1 MMEPGRR
8 GPLAY
13 SIIVPFNS
21 SSLSRRA
28 FLARAAALAAAS
40 TVIAG
45 CRRRGTPAAN
55 STTATPPPAPLH
67 NLDDVGSLATFRPP
81 LPPAEP
87 AIRVRVLRVREAA
100 RTPWLIGSPGQWM
113 MANSDSDSE
122 RGGRGQAMQGPVE
135 FDMTSR
141 GWSIVD
147 GQGFRAAIGEH
158 DTIEFQL
165 LADEPDGLISLG
177 NGGQDSR
184 QYRGVIRLVSRH
196 DLDEIDSKT
205 GAIMRPSHA
214 FDAINDVPLETYLP
228 GVLAGELYAHWKPE
242 TFAAQAVAARS
253 FACTEAAIF
262 AGRRHYDVSNT
273 AASQMYLG
281 AVQHDR
287 AHEAVA
293 LTRGK
298 MLAFDGLL
306 VSGYYS
312 SCCGGIAA
320 SATDAIGSNPV
331 NNVPA
336 LHGREGSDVCT
347 SAPVYQWTVQQPLE
361 DLIRRLAGYGRE
373 RGLRELE
380 DLRQLLSI
388 ETSATN
394 PNGRPTRLA
403 LMDQSQ
409 QRFEMAAED
418 FRRAANFSSADG
430 TIKPPDKELRSSNIR
445 ASIVGPT
452 VSFEGYGFG
461 HGVGLCQHGAEALA
475 RSGTLHEDILRW
487 YYPGIEIAKSYA

>member
-1 MMEPGRR
+1 MMEPGPR
-8 GPLAY
+8 GPLAD
-13 SIIVPFNS
+13 SIIVPLNS

-28 FLARAAALAAAS
+28 FLARAAALAAAPAAI
-40 TVIAG
+40 VG
-45 CRRRGTPAAN
+45 CRRRGAPAAN
-55 STTATPPPAPLH
+55 STATPAPPAPLH

-87 AIRVRVLRVREAA
+87 AIRVRVLRVRDAP
-100 RTPWLIGSPGQWM
+100 RTPWHIGSPGQWM
-113 MANSDSDSE
+113 MAHYDSDRQ
-122 RGGRGQAMQGPVE
+122 RGGRGQAVQGPVE
-135 FDMTSR
+135 IDMTAR

-147 GQGFRAAIGEH
+147 EQGFRAAIGEH
-158 DTIEFQL
+158 DTIEFSL
-165 LADEPDGLISLG
+165 LADEPAAPITVA
-177 NGGQDSR
+177 NGSQDPR
-184 QYRGVIRLVSRH
+184 HYRGVIRLVSRH
-196 DLDEIDSKT
+196 DLDETDSKA
-205 GAIMRPSHA
+205 GAIIRPSRA
-214 FDAINDVPLETYLP
+214 FDVINDVPLETYLP
-228 GVLAGELYAHWKPE
+228 GVLAGELYAHWQPE

-293 LTRGK
+293 LTRGV
-298 MLAFDGLL
+298 MLAFNGLL

-312 SCCGGIAA
+312 SCCGGVAA
-320 SATDAIGSNPV
+320 SATDAIGSNLV
-331 NNVPA
+331 NDVPA

-347 SAPVYQWTVQQPLE
+347 NAPVYQWTVQQPLE
-361 DLIRRLAGYGRE
+361 DLIRRLVAYGRE

-380 DLRQLLSI
+380 DLAQLLSI

-394 PNGRPTRLA
+394 ANGRPTRLA
-403 LMDQSQ
+403 LTDQSQ
-409 QRFEMAAED
+409 QRFEMTAED

-430 TIKPPDKELRSSNIR
+430 AIKPPAKELRSSNLR
-445 ASIVGPT
+445 ASIDGHNVT
-452 VSFEGYGFG
+452 FEGHGFG

-475 RSGTLHEDILRW
+475 RGGMVHQDILRW
-487 YYPGIEIAKSYA
+487 YYPQIELASAYA